1 MYAGEIVEEGPVE
14 EIFANP
20 SHPYTYALLES
31 IPREG
36 VDRLQPVTGNVPSL
50 IDLPDGCHFEPRCP
64 WSEPQCTE
72 GEIPYL
78 QHGGE
83 GVDHRAKC
91 VLEEFDESEYGTET
105 GAVAAAESTRTDRTL
120 VAVED
125 LKKHFSQADDL
136 LDRYVGSDPG
146 TVKAVDGVSF
156 DVHEGETL
164 GLVGESGCGKSTTG
178 ETILRLLEPTDGRV
192 VFAGDDLADLGKRDL
207 RRKRREM
214 QMIFQDPLS
223 SLDPRMTVGQTVLEP
238 LKVHDLPAEADA
250 GRAQRERVLELLEAV
265 GLERDQ
271 YDRYPHELSG
281 GQRQRV
287 GIARAL
293 AVDPEF
299 IVCDE
304 PVSALDVSVQAQ
316 VLNLLED
323 LQREF
328 DLTFLFIAH
337 DLSVVRHICD
347 RVAVMYLGE
356 IVEVAETDALFDDPK
371 HPYTRA
377 LLSAIPEPDPTV
389 ETDRVILEGDVPS
402 PIDPPSGCSFRTRCP
417 EVIPPEDVD
426 IDQETYREVMTVR
439 QQIEERAI
447 PLDQVRADAV
457 GTDAAGDADPRA
469 ATDGGADD
477 APVVAA
483 LWTRLF
489 DAEPAGRNRAVVAEA
504 LELLADEEWEEAAE
518 RLRDRFE
525 SVCERRDPVLQDDAH
540 PAACHRYDQPAPDAA
555 DTP

>member
-1 MYAGEIVEEGPVE
+1 
-14 EIFANP
+14 
-20 SHPYTYALLES
+20 
-31 IPREG
+31 
-36 VDRLQPVTGNVPSL
+36 
-50 IDLPDGCHFEPRCP
+50 
-64 WSEPQCTE
+64 
-72 GEIPYL
+72 
-78 QHGGE
+78 
-83 GVDHRAKC
+83 
-91 VLEEFDESEYGTET
+91 
-105 GAVAAAESTRTDRTL
+105 
-120 VAVED
+120 
-125 LKKHFSQADDL
+125 
-136 LDRYVGSDPG
+136 
-146 TVKAVDGVSF
+146 
-156 DVHEGETL
+156 
-164 GLVGESGCGKSTTG
+164 
-178 ETILRLLEPTDGRV
+178 
-192 VFAGDDLADLGKRDL
+192 
-207 RRKRREM
+207 
-214 QMIFQDPLS
+214 
-223 SLDPRMTVGQTVLEP
+223 
-238 LKVHDLPAEADA
+238 
-250 GRAQRERVLELLEAV
+250 
-265 GLERDQ
+265 
-271 YDRYPHELSG
+271 
-281 GQRQRV
+281 
-287 GIARAL
+287 
-293 AVDPEF
+293 
-299 IVCDE
+299 
-304 PVSALDVSVQAQ
+304 

-356 IVEVAETDALFDDPK
+356 IVEVAETGALFDDPK

-417 EVIPPEDVD
+417 EVIPPEDIE

-439 QQIEERAI
+439 QQVEERAI

-525 SVCERRDPVLQDDAH
+525 SVCERRDPVLQERDH
-540 PAACHRYDQPAPDAA
+540 PAACHRYDQPEPDAA

>member
-1 MYAGEIVEEGPVE
+1 
-14 EIFANP
+14 
-20 SHPYTYALLES
+20 
-31 IPREG
+31 
-36 VDRLQPVTGNVPSL
+36 
-50 IDLPDGCHFEPRCP
+50 
-64 WSEPQCTE
+64 
-72 GEIPYL
+72 
-78 QHGGE
+78 
-83 GVDHRAKC
+83 
-91 VLEEFDESEYGTET
+91 
-105 GAVAAAESTRTDRTL
+105 
-120 VAVED
+120 
-125 LKKHFSQADDL
+125 
-136 LDRYVGSDPG
+136 
-146 TVKAVDGVSF
+146 VKAVDGVSF

-192 VFAGDDLADLGKRDL
+192 VFAGDDLADLDKGDL

-223 SLDPRMTVGQTVLEP
+223 SLDPRLTVGQTVLEP

-356 IVEVAETDALFDDPK
+356 IVEVAETDELFADPK
-371 HPYTRA
+371 HPYTRS
-377 LLSAIPEPDPTV
+377 LLSAIPEPDPSV
-389 ETDRVILEGDVPS
+389 AADRILLKGDVPD
-402 PIDPPSGCSFRTRCP
+402 PADPPSGCRFRTRCP
-417 EVIPPEDVD
+417 EIIPPDDID
-426 IDQETYREVMTVR
+426 IDQETYREVMDYRQRVTERSITVDAMWAAAA
-439 QQIEERAI
+439 EGPRAT
-447 PLDQVRADAV
+447 ADGGTT
-457 GTDAAGDADPRA
+457 GTDTGSAGSPGGDGAAAGDRPASLSA
-469 ATDGGADD
+469 FVETM
-477 APVVAA
+477 
-483 LWTRLF
+483 F
-489 DAEPAGRNRAVVAEA
+489 AETFETELRGRNRAVVAESF
-504 LELLADEEWEEAAE
+504 EHLAAEEWDAAE
-518 RLRDRFE
+518 RVLRDRFE
-525 SVCERRDPVLQDDAH
+525 SVCERRHPVLQADSH
-540 PAACHRYDQPAPDAA
+540 PAACHWYDQPGDE
-555 DTP
+555 DNL